1 MRVLSVVHHLDAAAG
16 VFEEPALTAGHELVA
31 WLPHE
36 SPPPALDGF
45 DAAIV
50 FGGEAQVD
58 EEDAYP
64 WLRPEKDLVAEL
76 LEREVPL
83 LGVCLGSQLV
93 ADVAGAVVRRA
104 AAPEIGW
111 HEIELTPEGANDPV
125 LGFLPERFESF
136 GWHYYEW
143 LLPPGA
149 VELAR
154 SAACLQAFRL
164 EGSEESRGR
173 RVGACSFTPRSR
185 SQTSSPGSTTGRSTS
200 RGRARSRGDPR
211 RERRED
217 RGLERRGPRDLGA
230 LPGSRRR
237 RPGELD
243 ASRSASGRRSPGRR
257 PPGRWRH

>member
-16 VFEEPALTAGHELVA
+16 VFEEPALAAGHELVA

-45 DAAIV
+45 DAAFV

-64 WLRPEKDLVAEL
+64 WLRPEKELVAEL

-83 LGVCLGSQLV
+83 LGVCLGSQLL
-93 ADVAGAVVRRA
+93 AEVAGAVVRRA

-111 HEIELTPEGANDPV
+111 HEIELTPEGANDPL

-164 EGSEESRGR
+164 ENRPVWGLQFHPEVTLGDLEAWVGHWEAELTADGLDPVALRAESAAKIDAWNGVGRGISERFLG
-173 RVGACSFTPRSR
+173 VA
-185 SQTSSPGSTTGRSTS
+185 
-200 RGRARSRGDPR
+200 A
-211 RERRED
+211 
-217 RGLERRGPRDLGA
+217 GA
-230 LPGSRRR
+230 LAR
-237 RPGELD
+237 
-243 ASRSASGRRSPGRR
+243 
-257 PPGRWRH
+257 

>member
-16 VFEEPALTAGHELVA
+16 VFEEPALAAGHELVA

-76 LEREVPL
+76 LQREVPL

-125 LGFLPERFESF
+125 LGFLPSRFESF

-164 EGSEESRGR
+164 DGPVWGLQFHPEVTLADLVACIDHWEAELTADGLDPEAIRAESAAKIEAWNGVGRGISER
-173 RVGACSFTPRSR
+173 F
-185 SQTSSPGSTTGRSTS
+185 
-200 RGRARSRGDPR
+200 
-211 RERRED
+211 
-217 RGLERRGPRDLGA
+217 LEVAAGA
-230 LPGSRRR
+230 LAR
-237 RPGELD
+237 
-243 ASRSASGRRSPGRR
+243 
-257 PPGRWRH
+257 

>member
-1 MRVLSVVHHLDAAAG
+1 M
-16 VFEEPALTAGHELVA
+16 FEEPALAAGHELVA

-76 LEREVPL
+76 LQREVPL

-125 LGFLPERFESF
+125 LGFLPARFESF

-164 EGSEESRGR
+164 D
-173 RVGACSFTPRSR
+173 
-185 SQTSSPGSTTGRSTS
+185 GRSVWGIQFHPEVTLS
-200 RGRARSRGDPR
+200 DLESWVDHWEVDLIADGLDPEAIRAESAAKIEAWNGVGRGISERFGRAAPAR
-211 RERRED
+211 
-217 RGLERRGPRDLGA
+217 
-230 LPGSRRR
+230 
-237 RPGELD
+237 
-243 ASRSASGRRSPGRR
+243 
-257 PPGRWRH
+257 

>member
-16 VFEEPALTAGHELVA
+16 VFEEPALAAGHELVA

-76 LEREVPL
+76 LQREVPL

-125 LGFLPERFESF
+125 LGFLPARFESF

-164 EGSEESRGR
+164 DGRSGTGNGRGR
-173 RVGACSFTPRSR
+173 RPLPVWGIQFHPEVTLSDLESWVDHWEVDLIADGLDPEGIRAESAAKIEAWNGVG
-185 SQTSSPGSTTGRSTS
+185 
-200 RGRARSRGDPR
+200 RGIS
-211 RERRED
+211 ERFL
-217 RGLERRGPRDLGA
+217 GVAAGA
-230 LPGSRRR
+230 LAR
-237 RPGELD
+237 
-243 ASRSASGRRSPGRR
+243 
-257 PPGRWRH
+257 

>member
-16 VFEEPALTAGHELVA
+16 VFEEPALAAGHELVA

-76 LEREVPL
+76 LQREVPL

-125 LGFLPERFESF
+125 LGFLPARFESF

-164 EGSEESRGR
+164 D
-173 RVGACSFTPRSR
+173 
-185 SQTSSPGSTTGRSTS
+185 GRSGTGNGPAWGIQFHPEVTLS
-200 RGRARSRGDPR
+200 DLESWVEHWEAELIADGLDPEAIRAESAAKIEAWNGVGRGIS
-211 RERRED
+211 ERF
-217 RGLERRGPRDLGA
+217 LEVAAGA
-230 LPGSRRR
+230 LAR
-237 RPGELD
+237 
-243 ASRSASGRRSPGRR
+243 
-257 PPGRWRH
+257 

>member
-76 LEREVPL
+76 LQREVPL

-125 LGFLPERFESF
+125 LGFLPARFESF

-164 EGSEESRGR
+164 DGR
-173 RVGACSFTPRSR
+173 RVWGIQFHPEVTLSDLESWVDHWEVDLIADGLDPEAIRAESAAKIEAWN
-185 SQTSSPGSTTGRSTS
+185 GVGR
-200 RGRARSRGDPR
+200 G
-211 RERRED
+211 
-217 RGLERRGPRDLGA
+217 
-230 LPGSRRR
+230 
-237 RPGELD
+237 
-243 ASRSASGRRSPGRR
+243 SRSASWEL
-257 PPGRWRH
+257 PPAPWRAR

>member
-16 VFEEPALTAGHELVA
+16 VFEEPALAAGHELVA

-76 LEREVPL
+76 LQREVPL

-125 LGFLPERFESF
+125 LGFLPARFESF

-154 SAACLQAFRL
+154 SAAVCRPSASTAGRYGAFN
-164 EGSEESRGR
+164 
-173 RVGACSFTPRSR
+173 FTPRSR

-200 RGRARSRGDPR
+200 SRTGSIQRRSAPRAPPRSRPGT
-211 RERRED
+211 
-217 RGLERRGPRDLGA
+217 A
-230 LPGSRRR
+230 LAGGSRSASW
-237 RPGELD
+237 ELPPAPWR
-243 ASRSASGRRSPGRR
+243 ASRSASGRRPPSRR

>member
-16 VFEEPALTAGHELVA
+16 VFEEPALAAGHELVA

-76 LEREVPL
+76 LQREVPL

-125 LGFLPERFESF
+125 LGFLPARFESF

-154 SAACLQAFRL
+154 TAACLQAFRL
-164 EGSEESRGR
+164 DGR
-173 RVGACSFTPRSR
+173 RVWGIQFHPEVTLSDLE
-185 SQTSSPGSTTGRSTS
+185 SSVNHWEVDLIADGLDPEAIRAESAAKIEAWNGVGRGIS
-200 RGRARSRGDPR
+200 
-211 RERRED
+211 ERFL
-217 RGLERRGPRDLGA
+217 GVAAGA
-230 LPGSRRR
+230 LAR
-237 RPGELD
+237 
-243 ASRSASGRRSPGRR
+243 
-257 PPGRWRH
+257 

>member
-16 VFEEPALTAGHELVA
+16 VFEEPALAAGHELVA

-76 LEREVPL
+76 LQREVPL

-125 LGFLPERFESF
+125 LGFLPARFESF

-164 EGSEESRGR
+164 DGR
-173 RVGACSFTPRSR
+173 RVWGIQFHPEVTLSDLESWVDHWEVDLIADGLDPEAIRAESAAKIEAWN
-185 SQTSSPGSTTGRSTS
+185 GVGRGIS
-200 RGRARSRGDPR
+200 
-211 RERRED
+211 ERF
-217 RGLERRGPRDLGA
+217 LEVAAGA
-230 LPGSRRR
+230 LAR
-237 RPGELD
+237 
-243 ASRSASGRRSPGRR
+243 
-257 PPGRWRH
+257 

>member
-16 VFEEPALTAGHELVA
+16 VFEEPALAAGHELVA

-76 LEREVPL
+76 LQREVPL

-125 LGFLPERFESF
+125 LGFLPARFESF

-164 EGSEESRGR
+164 DGPDSCMGHSISPRGHALR
-173 RVGACSFTPRSR
+173 PRVL
-185 SQTSSPGSTTGRSTS
+185 GRPLGGRPH

-211 RERRED
+211 RERRQD
-217 RGLERRGPRDLGA
+217 RGLERRWPGDLGA
-230 LPGSRRR
+230 LPGSCRR
-237 RPGELD
+237 RPGALD
-243 ASRSASGRRSPGRR
+243 D
-257 PPGRWRH
+257 